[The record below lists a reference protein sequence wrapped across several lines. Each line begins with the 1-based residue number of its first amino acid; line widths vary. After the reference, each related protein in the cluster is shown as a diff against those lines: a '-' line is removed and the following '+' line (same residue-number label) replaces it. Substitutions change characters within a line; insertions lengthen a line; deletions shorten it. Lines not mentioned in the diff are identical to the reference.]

1 MRRNGMGKG
10 VIWWLSL
17 AVGTIAQLCLS
28 PAIVS
33 AQLSQ
38 ASGTPTVYRLTFS
51 ANFRDAVTGQFLAT
65 PPFDVTDLDIA
76 GVSPNS
82 SVSSSGVSIPVSTY
96 DQVKATLNCTVKLSG
111 SVTFSGTRYST
122 TSAGGVLAT
131 DPLVVLTDPAVAG
144 SYSLP
149 ALLCTPPSVTFT
161 SPVFATP
168 FSIGGT
174 VTLTFNAA
182 DSLLLNGAPGSPA
195 LSAGPFS
202 VTMTAQ

>member
-1 MRRNGMGKG
+1 MGKAL
-10 VIWWLSL
+10 ITWLSL

-28 PAIVS
+28 PAIAS

-38 ASGTPTVYRLTFS
+38 ASGTPAVYKLTFS

-82 SVSSSGVSIPVSTY
+82 SVSSGGASIPVSTY
-96 DQVKATLNCTVKLSG
+96 DKVKATLNCTVKLKG
-111 SVTFSGTRYST
+111 SVTFSGTTYFTTSGGGVST
-122 TSAGGVLAT
+122 TG
-131 DPLVVLTDPAVAG
+131 PAAEG
-144 SYSLP
+144 TYSLP
-149 ALLCTPPSVTFT
+149 ALLCTPPSVTFE

-182 DSLLLNGAPGSPA
+182 DSILLNGAPGSPA